1 MDIDAVSNPHMM
13 DLDSELSFDSAIHDL
28 QALSAFQGGNLSF
41 DDIVL
46 GHTPPSTKS
55 DMLMLEEIIKDGAF
69 E

>member
-13 DLDSELSFDSAIHDL
+13 DLDSEMSFESPIHDL
-28 QALSAFQGGNLSF
+28 QALNTFQSGNLSF

-46 GHTPPSTKS
+46 SHASSNTKS